1 MKTLCA
7 ALICLT
13 LLATAGCS
21 MFAKPRLSQAAM
33 NAIETREVDADF
45 NETFN
50 AASGALF
57 DAGYIISMSDRQ
69 GGLISGTKSTD
80 RSRQRRI
87 FKSDKIEDTHFA
99 ISVLVREMD
108 PDRCTV
114 RVKTSVNGAPR
125 VDKKAIDEVWVL
137 MQRQVLMTAPLIAA
151 GSE

>member
-1 MKTLCA
+1 MRTLFATSTCM
-7 ALICLT
+7 LIIVM
-13 LLATAGCS
+13 AGCS
-21 MFAKPRLSQAAM
+21 MMVRPQLSQAAL

-45 NETFN
+45 DETFN

-87 FKSDKIEDTHFA
+87 FQNDNIEDTHFA
-99 ISVLVREMD
+99 ISILVRKMD

-114 RVKTSVNGAPR
+114 RVKTAVNGAPR
-125 VDKKAIDEVWVL
+125 VDKSAIDEVWIL
-137 MQRQVLMTAPLIAA
+137 MQRQVLMTAPLVAV
-151 GSE
+151 GSQ